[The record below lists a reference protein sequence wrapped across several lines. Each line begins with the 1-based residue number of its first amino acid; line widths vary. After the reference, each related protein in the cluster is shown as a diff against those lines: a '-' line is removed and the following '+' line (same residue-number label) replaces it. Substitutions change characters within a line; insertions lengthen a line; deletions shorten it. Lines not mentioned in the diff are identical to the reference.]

1 MLFARCVF
9 AASFS
14 YAGNEGTECSR
25 TALKKACAVMGVS
38 MSLPDGFADV
48 MMMLACRTC
57 GIAIT
62 KKGSW
67 FKSASRYKCESCG
80 GQGRVTYDDKMRLFA
95 RAAAEGQRIRKKG

>member
-80 GQGRVTYDDKMRLFA
+80 VQGRVTYDDKMRLFA
-95 RAAAEGQRIRKKG
+95 RAATEGQRIRQKG